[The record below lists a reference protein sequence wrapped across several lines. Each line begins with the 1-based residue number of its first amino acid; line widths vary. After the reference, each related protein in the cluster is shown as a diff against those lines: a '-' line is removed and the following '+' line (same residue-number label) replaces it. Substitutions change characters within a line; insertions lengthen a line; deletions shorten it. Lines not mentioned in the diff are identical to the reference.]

1 MNTTQ
6 AAEKIAMSASTIRRW
21 CRTGRIIATKVG
33 RAWHIDPAALP
44 IRSKEHP
51 VAAAQEP
58 TEAYEIEVG
67 AHEISIFPQRAR
79 FGRRTSEDRPVR
91 WNWCIDGYD
100 YSEVSYETAAKA
112 EAAGRRQLGL
122 DSDHAAC
129 IGCGKAATMNASTG
143 KTCTDCYDN
152 YTD

>member
-6 AAEKIAMSASTIRRW
+6 AAEKIGMSVSTIRRW
-21 CRTGRIIATKVG
+21 CRTGRIAAAKVG

-44 IRSKEHP
+44 IRSEEHP
-51 VAAAQEP
+51 VTTVEEP
-58 TEAYEIEVG
+58 TEVYKIENG
-67 AHEISIFPQRAR
+67 AHEIEIFPERRR
-79 FGRRTSEDRPVR
+79 FGRRSSEESPVR
-91 WNWCIDGYD
+91 WTWCVDGYD

-112 EAAGRRQLGL
+112 EAAATRQLGL

-152 YTD
+152 YAD